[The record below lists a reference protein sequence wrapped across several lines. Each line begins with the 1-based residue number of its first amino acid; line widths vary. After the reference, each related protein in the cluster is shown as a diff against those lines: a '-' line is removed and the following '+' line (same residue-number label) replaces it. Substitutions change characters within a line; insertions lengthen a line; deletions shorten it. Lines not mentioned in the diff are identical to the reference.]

1 MSRPTVTSSGEA
13 RTAISESKDTRPNIF
28 GMLGDLVKG
37 KKNKKAKKKAKGL
50 DVSTVFKILK
60 GPDMK
65 NEGGIKKYFKMLR
78 VVFDELFYSKKGEK
92 EDKSSGVERDL
103 DWYLEDQKRVEFVQ
117 EAFIFTLE
125 SVEKVVCALK

>member
-1 MSRPTVTSSGEA
+1 MTSSGEA

-78 VVFDELFYSKKGEK
+78 VVFDELFHSKKEK
-92 EDKSSGVERDL
+92 KKDKRNGVERTL
-103 DWYLEDQKRVEFVQ
+103 EWYLEDPKRVEFVR
-117 EAFIFTLE
+117 EAFIFALE
-125 SVEKVVCALK
+125 SVEKVVCALE